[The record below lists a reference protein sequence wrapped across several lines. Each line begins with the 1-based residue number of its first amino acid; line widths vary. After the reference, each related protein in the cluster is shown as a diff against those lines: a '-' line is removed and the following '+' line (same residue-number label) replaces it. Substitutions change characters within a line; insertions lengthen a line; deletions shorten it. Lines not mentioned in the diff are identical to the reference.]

1 MARSRAS
8 AKQAGSRM
16 ERLVADH
23 AMTVLEDDRIDRRVK
38 TGNKDRG
45 DIAGLRS
52 AFGERIVA
60 EVKDTAR
67 LTLGTWMNEVETEK
81 GNDDAPIGV
90 VIHKRVG
97 YGASRIGGSYVTM
110 TYDDFL
116 RLIGGPDR
124 EEGPLL

>member
-8 AKQAGSRM
+8 AKQAGSKM

-23 AMTVLEDDRIDRRVK
+23 AMRVLDNDAIDRRVK

-81 GNDDAPIGV
+81 RNDDAPIGV

-97 YGASRIGGSYVTM
+97 FGALRIGGSYVTM

>member
-1 MARSRAS
+1 
-8 AKQAGSRM
+8 M

-23 AMTVLEDDRIDRRVK
+23 AMRVLDNDAIDRRVK

-81 GNDDAPIGV
+81 RNDDAPIGV

-97 YGASRIGGSYVTM
+97 FGALRIGGSYVTM

>member
-8 AKQAGSRM
+8 AKQAGSKM

-23 AMTVLEDDRIDRRVK
+23 AMRVLDNDAIDRRVK

-81 GNDDAPIGV
+81 RNDDAPIGV

-97 YGASRIGGSYVTM
+97 FGALRIGGSYVTM
-110 TYDDFL
+110 TYEDFL